1 MSVKLLTFE
10 DGVVRI
16 DGEELPGILS
26 DLRVS
31 GKVRFDEQSVDKAS
45 GKKKTPQGWEDAD
58 ISLTLYLTTDG
69 SGTCYDKLE
78 SLNGWFKKTDGKAN
92 PSIFTVANRHLLA
105 RGVRRVVFS
114 RLDSAETTQTDEIR
128 ASLSFV
134 EHNPPIVRQEQ
145 AQAKTPHPASWPKKR
160 RKKPQLGRKSL
171 KKSSAGTCHDRGPER
186 PLQCGAAG
194 SVAQSVS

>member
-31 GKVRFDEQSVDKAS
+31 GKLRFDEQSVDKAS

-92 PSIFTVANRHLLA
+92 PPIFTVTNRHLLA

-145 AQAKTPHPASWPKKR
+145 AQAKTPTPGELAKKAEEKAAAAAR
-160 RKKPQLGRKSL
+160 
-171 KKSSAGTCHDRGPER
+171 AEEPEEVIGGD
-186 PLQCGAAG
+186 L
-194 SVAQSVS
+194 S

>member
-58 ISLTLYLTTDG
+58 ISLTLYLTTDEA
-69 SGTCYDKLE
+69 GTCYDKLE

-145 AQAKTPHPASWPKKR
+145 AQARTPTPGELAKKAEE
-160 RKKPQLGRKSL
+160 K
-171 KKSSAGTCHDRGPER
+171 AAAATAAEEPEDIIGGD
-186 PLQCGAAG
+186 L
-194 SVAQSVS
+194 S